1 MKPNIARIQVEHPF
15 CTKCGS
21 AIKETIVDRVKNLRN
36 VVLYP
41 AASLVVFKFNQ
52 VNQVSE
58 VLNTLM
64 GIGHPQRGDLIQE
77 GCSVPPLCT
86 CGEIQKEEHPALE
99 SIII

>member
-15 CTKCGS
+15 CNDCKST
-21 AIKETIVDRVKNLRN
+21 IKETIVKHVKNLRN

-86 CGEIQKEEHPALE
+86 CGEIQKEQYPTLE

>member
-1 MKPNIARIQVEHPF
+1 MKPNIARIQVEYPF
-15 CTKCGS
+15 CNECGS
-21 AIKETIVDRVKNLRN
+21 TIKKRIIQQVKNLRN

-64 GIGHPQRGDLIQE
+64 GIGHPQRGDLIRE
-77 GCSVPPLCT
+77 GCLVPPLCSCEAFET
-86 CGEIQKEEHPALE
+86 IENKGL
-99 SIII
+99 